1 MNSLH
6 PTRHVA
12 VMSVMLSVAGVA
24 IAHADTSNPDKD
36 FVMKAAEAGIAEVAE
51 ARIAL
56 KNSQRP
62 DVQMFARR
70 MIADHT
76 KANEQLKTIAKEQG
90 IDLPNAPGEED
101 LMRMKQLG
109 ATAGKDFDNAYIQQ
123 EVKDHQAAVA
133 LFTQE
138 SNDGQNA
145 QLKSFA
151 TATLPTLKEHD
162 KMANALPQH

>member
-1 MNSLH
+1 MNSLRA
-6 PTRHVA
+6 TRHVA
-12 VMSVMLSVAGVA
+12 VMSVMLSVAGVT
-24 IAHADTSNPDKD
+24 IARADTDKD

-90 IDLPNAPGEED
+90 IDLPNAPGDEE
-101 LMRMKQLG
+101 LMHMKQLG
-109 ATAGKDFDNAYIQQ
+109 ALAGRDFDNAYIQK
-123 EVKDHQAAVA
+123 EVKDHQAAVE

-138 SNDGQNA
+138 SNGGQNT

>member
-1 MNSLH
+1 MNSLR
-6 PTRHVA
+6 PSRHVA
-12 VMSVMLSVAGVA
+12 IMSAMLSVAALGV
-24 IAHADTSNPDKD
+24 AHADTSNPDKD
-36 FVMKAAEAGIAEVAE
+36 FVMKAAKAGIAEVAE

-90 IDLPNAPGEED
+90 MELPNAPDDEE
-101 LMRMKQLG
+101 LMHIKQLG
-109 ATAGKDFDNAYIQQ
+109 ALAGEDFDKAYIEK
-123 EVKDHQAAVA
+123 EVKDHQAAVV
-133 LFTQE
+133 LFAHE
-138 SNDGQNA
+138 SDNGQNA

>member
-1 MNSLH
+1 MYSLR
-6 PTRHVA
+6 PIRHVA
-12 VMSVMLSVAGVA
+12 IMSAMLSVAGLT
-24 IAHADTSNPDKD
+24 IAHAGSSNADKD
-36 FVMKAAEAGIAEVAE
+36 FVMKAAEAGMAEVAE

-76 KANEQLKTIAKEQG
+76 KANEQLKTIAREQG
-90 IDLPNAPGEED
+90 IDMPNGPGDED
-101 LMRMKQLG
+101 IMRMKQLS
-109 ATAGKDFDNAYIQQ
+109 ALAGKDFDNAYIQQ

-138 SNDGQNA
+138 SDSGQNA

-151 TATLPTLKEHD
+151 TTTLPTLKEHD
-162 KMANALPQH
+162 KMVNALPQH

>member
-1 MNSLH
+1 MNSH
-6 PTRHVA
+6 RPTRHVA
-12 VMSVMLSVAGVA
+12 VMSAMLSVAAFGV
-24 IAHADTSNPDKD
+24 AHADSLNPDKD
-36 FVMKAAEAGIAEVAE
+36 FAMKAAQAGMAEIAE

-62 DVQMFARR
+62 DVQIFARR

-90 IDLPNAPGEED
+90 IELPNAPDDGD

-109 ATAGKDFDNAYIQQ
+109 ALAGKDFDNAYIQQ

-133 LFTQE
+133 LFAQE
-138 SNDGQNA
+138 SDSGQNP

-151 TATLPTLKEHD
+151 TTTLPTLKEHD